1 MCGRYFIVGDDLP
14 EELER
19 ILEELNRKNTPK
31 NLKTSG
37 EIFPSDVVPV
47 LANSRRQ
54 DVQPFAMRWGYSFP
68 GGRPVINARAETAA
82 EKPLFRD
89 GMRQRRC
96 LIPASSYF
104 EWERRDGQK
113 TKYAIRPAGAEML
126 YLAGIYHLEN
136 HDGAVIPSFAIL
148 TRSAAPEIAFIHDR
162 MPVILPPDCARDWL
176 KVENRADEVLRRAL
190 QEMELQKA

>member
-1 MCGRYFIVGDDLP
+1 MCGRYFIDGDDLP

-82 EKPLFRD
+82 AKPLFRD

-104 EWERRDGQK
+104 EWERREGQK